1 MSNFGVKGIR
11 KAITQTRTWSK
22 LRDDAIAPIQDIAE
36 LEQEWRVTLDA
47 VGGRHPTVRGCV
59 DRSG

>member
-11 KAITQTRTWSK
+11 KAIAQTRTWSR
-22 LRDDAIAPIQDIAE
+22 LLDDAIAPMQDIAE
-36 LEQEWRVTLDA
+36 LEQECRETLDA

-59 DRSG
+59 DRHG